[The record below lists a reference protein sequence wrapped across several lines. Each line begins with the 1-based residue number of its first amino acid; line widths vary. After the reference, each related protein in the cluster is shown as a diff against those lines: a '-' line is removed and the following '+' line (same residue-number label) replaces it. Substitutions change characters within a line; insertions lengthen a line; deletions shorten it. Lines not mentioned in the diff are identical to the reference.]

1 MNSSNN
7 FKFIVSANALSEDRI
22 LAFTITAFLEVI

>member
-1 MNSSNN
+1 MNFSNN
-7 FKFIVSANALSEDRI
+7 FQFIVFKNALPEDRI